1 MTASA
6 AASPSVVSSSSSPS
20 PTSATLAGAVSRLLP
35 DAWAR
40 ALGGGNDGLG
50 QGRRAGAA
58 SGRKPR
64 VVPLKFQTHHVRKQ
78 YRLKRAAP
86 TWAEWFGA
94 RKSTLLVAGGVLLL
108 ALVLYLKWQDAQARR
123 AAEKNRA
130 TSLQSLPPTATPSP
144 PPPSLVPVVSS
155 GPYY

>member
-6 AASPSVVSSSSSPS
+6 ATASPSVASSSSSSPI
-20 PTSATLAGAVSRLLP
+20 SATFTGAVSRLFP

-40 ALGGGNDGLG
+40 ALGGGDGLG
-50 QGRRAGAA
+50 HGRRAGAA

-64 VVPLKFQTHHVRKQ
+64 VVPLKFQTNHVRKQ

-123 AAEKNRA
+123 TAEKNRA

>member
-6 AASPSVVSSSSSPS
+6 AASPPVASSSS

-35 DAWAR
+35 DAWAS
-40 ALGGGNDGLG
+40 ALGGGGH
-50 QGRRAGAA
+50 GRRAGAA

-130 TSLQSLPPTATPSP
+130 TSLQSLPPTTTPSP

>member
-6 AASPSVVSSSSSPS
+6 TASPSVAFS

-35 DAWAR
+35 DAWAS
-40 ALGGGNDGLG
+40 ALGGGGHG
-50 QGRRAGAA
+50 FRAGAA

-86 TWAEWFGA
+86 TWAEWFGV

-123 AAEKNRA
+123 TAEKNRA

>member
-6 AASPSVVSSSSSPS
+6 AASPSVSSSSS

-40 ALGGGNDGLG
+40 ALGGGGH
-50 QGRRAGAA
+50 GRRAGAA

-130 TSLQSLPPTATPSP
+130 TSLQSLPPTTTPSP

>member
-1 MTASA
+1 MKPGQKYTTCW
-6 AASPSVVSSSSSPS
+6 P
-20 PTSATLAGAVSRLLP
+20 
-35 DAWAR
+35 
-40 ALGGGNDGLG
+40 ALGGS
-50 QGRRAGAA
+50 AGAA

-86 TWAEWFGA
+86 TWAEWFGV

-123 AAEKNRA
+123 PAEKNRA
-130 TSLQSLPPTATPSP
+130 TSLQSLPPPATPSP

>member
-1 MTASA
+1 MTAST
-6 AASPSVVSSSSSPS
+6 AASPSVSSSP
-20 PTSATLAGAVSRLLP
+20 TSTTLTGAVSRLLP

-40 ALGGGNDGLG
+40 ALGGGNGGLG
-50 QGRRAGAA
+50 HGRRTGAA

-123 AAEKNRA
+123 TAEKNRA
-130 TSLQSLPPTATPSP
+130 TSLQSLPPATPSP

>member
-6 AASPSVVSSSSSPS
+6 ASPSVASSSS

-35 DAWAR
+35 DAWAS
-40 ALGGGNDGLG
+40 ALGGGRHGF
-50 QGRRAGAA
+50 RAGAA

-64 VVPLKFQTHHVRKQ
+64 VVPLKFQTNHVRKQ

-94 RKSTLLVAGGVLLL
+94 RKSTLLVAGGALAAAGAALEIRRVVLAALGVDLVALL
-108 ALVLYLKWQDAQARR
+108 QCFTAQALSIRR
-123 AAEKNRA
+123 
-130 TSLQSLPPTATPSP
+130 
-144 PPPSLVPVVSS
+144 
-155 GPYY
+155 

>member
-6 AASPSVVSSSSSPS
+6 AASHPVVSSSSSS
-20 PTSATLAGAVSRLLP
+20 PTSTTLVGAVSRLLP
-35 DAWAR
+35 DAWAS
-40 ALGGGNDGLG
+40 ALGGGNGGLG
-50 QGRRAGAA
+50 HGRRSGAA

>member
-6 AASPSVVSSSSSPS
+6 AASHPVVSSSLSSSPSSS
-20 PTSATLAGAVSRLLP
+20 PTSATLTGAVSRLLP

-40 ALGGGNDGLG
+40 ALGGGDGLRH
-50 QGRRAGAA
+50 GRRTGAAA

-94 RKSTLLVAGGVLLL
+94 
-108 ALVLYLKWQDAQARR
+108 
-123 AAEKNRA
+123 
-130 TSLQSLPPTATPSP
+130 LPPGDPWFAGTPVASQF
-144 PPPSLVPVVSS
+144 LD
-155 GPYY
+155 